1 MEMVAGMDGD
11 KGTLSDLVI
20 DVDLKLLNVYRDW
33 DRRKAVTFE
42 SKN

>member
-1 MEMVAGMDGD
+1 MVAGMDGD

-33 DRRKAVTFE
+33 DRREGSDF
-42 SKN
+42 

>member
-1 MEMVAGMDGD
+1 MEMVAWMDGD

-33 DRRKAVTFE
+33 DRREGSDF
-42 SKN
+42 

>member
-20 DVDLKLLNVYRDW
+20 DVGLKLPNVYRDW
-33 DRRKAVTFE
+33 DRREDSDF
-42 SKN
+42 

>member
-1 MEMVAGMDGD
+1 MVAWMDGD

-33 DRRKAVTFE
+33 DRREGSDF
-42 SKN
+42 